1 VVGEVYVS
9 AELIGIITA
18 TVALGTVMLTLAR
31 GMRQD
36 SRMEFGV
43 LREEIGVLRGEM
55 RGGQDT
61 LRKEMKA
68 GLESLR
74 AEMKN
79 ESRP

>member
-1 VVGEVYVS
+1 
-9 AELIGIITA
+9 
-18 TVALGTVMLTLAR
+18 MLTLAR

-43 LREEIGVLRGEM
+43 LREEIGVLRGEI

-61 LRKEMKA
+61 LRKEMKD

-74 AEMKN
+74 AEMKDG
-79 ESRP
+79 ESLRAEMTALRSRCVRK